1 MYEITFNQDN
11 EITIKQGDKL
21 VITHLSAFK
30 DTLEEIRPYIC
41 EEALLRV
48 TLLAKMLEET
58 N

>member
-11 EITIKQGDKL
+11 EITIKWGNKV
-21 VITHLSAFK
+21 VITHLSSFK